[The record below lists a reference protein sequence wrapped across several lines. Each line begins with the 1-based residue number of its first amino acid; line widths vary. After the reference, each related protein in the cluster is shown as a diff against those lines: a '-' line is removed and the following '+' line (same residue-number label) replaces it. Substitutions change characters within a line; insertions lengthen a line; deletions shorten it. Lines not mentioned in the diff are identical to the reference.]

1 MSFEVFKPKFL
12 FMFVCAPMYAC
23 IHTCREQLL
32 AITWCNVIRIIVVQ
46 HALYFTNGTTEKMS
60 FCQISIILH
69 HLQVTVVSAEKVKLQ
84 PLVKFVTNSPNTDQL
99 FIPVVFSAE
108 GTLTGE

>member
-1 MSFEVFKPKFL
+1 
-12 FMFVCAPMYAC
+12 
-23 IHTCREQLL
+23 
-32 AITWCNVIRIIVVQ
+32 
-46 HALYFTNGTTEKMS
+46 MS